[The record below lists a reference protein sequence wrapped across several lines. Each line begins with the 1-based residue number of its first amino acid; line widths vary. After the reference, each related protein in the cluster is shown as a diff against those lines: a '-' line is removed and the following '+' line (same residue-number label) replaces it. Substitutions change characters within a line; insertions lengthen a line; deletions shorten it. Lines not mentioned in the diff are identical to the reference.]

1 MTDDEACAVCGQHP
15 ESRMHLVQPRDK
27 GGHAWVQRTP
37 ELVERVLLAINAVHV
52 TTGRRDPEAEAR
64 AAIAAME
71 EAAPTVPDAEKRE
84 PPYTSAQISDPRL
97 HAYYESAHYPDS
109 HRCYWCGGERSHHEF
124 ESAPVGYTAG
134 RESRDAEV
142 KRLRDALEEIA
153 REGLWIDG
161 DRAAIQQVARAA
173 LSEQETPR

>member
-1 MTDDEACAVCGQHP
+1 MTEDEA
-15 ESRMHLVQPRDK
+15 
-27 GGHAWVQRTP
+27 
-37 ELVERVLLAINAVHV
+37 
-52 TTGRRDPEAEAR
+52 
-64 AAIAAME
+64 
-71 EAAPTVPDAEKRE
+71 RE
-84 PPYTSAQISDPRL
+84 
-97 HAYYESAHYPDS
+97 
-109 HRCYWCGGERSHHEF
+109 
-124 ESAPVGYTAG
+124 AG